1 MTTGNS
7 VLTIS
12 LRQHGNSV
20 GLTIPKP
27 YLEALG
33 LTKDAQVDVALK
45 NGFIEMKPHVN
56 GITIERL
63 MSDYNAEIHNYDDL
77 LPGEVGQERLED

>member
-1 MTTGNS
+1 MTASNS

-20 GLTIPKP
+20 GLTLPKP

-33 LTKDAQVDVALK
+33 LTKGAQVDVELK
-45 NGFIEMKPHVN
+45 NGFSEMKPHVN

-77 LPGEVGQERLED
+77 LPGEVGKERLED